1 MRGGG
6 ENTRKRKLP
15 VPCLIV
21 TGDRHHQATSTSHQ
35 CHLSQLP
42 VERCH
47 LRQLPVK
54 RRHLPQ
60 LPVKRRH
67 LPQLPLKRRHLPQLP
82 LKRRHLPQIPLK
94 RWLQRGVSL
103 YRSRNSMNKASWRAR
118 KAVPSAK
125 GKFVEVFSS
134 IFKKLA
140 PNTKRIH
147 SSEHSLGPSIQKE
160 T

>member
-1 MRGGG
+1 
-6 ENTRKRKLP
+6 
-15 VPCLIV
+15 
-21 TGDRHHQATSTSHQ
+21 
-35 CHLSQLP
+35 
-42 VERCH
+42 
-47 LRQLPVK
+47 
-54 RRHLPQ
+54 
-60 LPVKRRH
+60 
-67 LPQLPLKRRHLPQLP
+67 
-82 LKRRHLPQIPLK
+82 
-94 RWLQRGVSL
+94 
-103 YRSRNSMNKASWRAR
+103 MNKASWRAR